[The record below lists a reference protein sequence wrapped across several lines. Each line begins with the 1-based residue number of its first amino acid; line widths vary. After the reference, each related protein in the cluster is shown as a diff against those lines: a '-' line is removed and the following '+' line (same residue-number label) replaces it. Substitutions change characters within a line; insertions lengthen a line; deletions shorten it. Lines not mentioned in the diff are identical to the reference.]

1 MTKESVLKD
10 VEEIMREEFEDDE
23 LEITYETTA
32 ADVEEW
38 DSLAH
43 LSLIHE
49 IEAKFKI
56 KFTMGE
62 IQDSK
67 NVGELLDALLKHVEE
82 KK

>member
-67 NVGELLDALLKHVEE
+67 NVGELLDALLKHIEE

>member
-56 KFTMGE
+56 KFTIGE

-67 NVGELLDALLKHVEE
+67 NVGELLDALLKHIEE
-82 KK
+82 K